1 MKENGLAG
9 QFFEALQLKGNGR
22 LGAAKEPC
30 RLRYA
35 SGFNDRNQGPE
46 HSDIQADEV
55 HVTVRRSEK
64 LGIFYAISMLERAG
78 RCVRA
83 AFSRD

>member
-1 MKENGLAG
+1 MKENGFAG
-9 QFFEALQLKGNGR
+9 QFFEALQLKGNRR
-22 LGAAKEPC
+22 LGSAEEPC

-35 SGFNDRNQGPE
+35 SGFNDRNQRAE

-64 LGIFYAISMLERAG
+64 LSIFSCNFHAG
-78 RCVRA
+78 A
-83 AFSRD
+83 